1 MLVDDHAIVRQ
12 GLTALL
18 EREGFAI
25 VGQAADGMQAIQ
37 LAKELR
43 PEVVIVDF
51 GMPILNGLG
60 ATRAIHEALPSGST
74 NVSGNFSRGTGEES
88 SRFEAAVVPGGCA
101 GSVEVDRMTRAAF
114 PPSGQSR

>member
-1 MLVDDHAIVRQ
+1 MTTRVMLVDDHAIVRQ

-60 ATRAIHEALPSGST
+60 AARAIQIG
-74 NVSGNFSRGTGEES
+74 
-88 SRFEAAVVPGGCA
+88 
-101 GSVEVDRMTRAAF
+101 RAHV
-114 PPSGQSR
+114 